1 MKIAVTSTGPD
12 LRSQVDPRF
21 GRCPYILIVDSDT
34 MQFEAIQ
41 NPNVAAAGGAGIQT
55 AQMVADKGAQV
66 VLTGGCGPNAYQ
78 ALSAAGIQI
87 VTGVSGVTVE
97 EAVRGYLQ
105 GRFQPTTGP
114 NVPSHFGVNV
124 PPPGPGGMGPMPP
137 GPGMGWGGGGWGRG
151 GGFGRGGGWGR
162 GRGGGWGAGGG
173 FGPGGM
179 GPMQPAG
186 ANPQAELEMLRQ
198 QAEML
203 RRQLEEINRR
213 IEELEK
219 NQ

>member
-1 MKIAVTSTGPD
+1 MKGGVAHEDS
-12 LRSQVDPRF
+12 RYPRF

-41 NPNVAAAGGAGIQT
+41 NPNIAAAGGAGIQT

-66 VLTGGCGPNAYQ
+66 VLTGSCGPNAYQ

-87 VTGVSGVTVE
+87 VTGVSGTVE

-124 PPPGPGGMGPMPP
+124 PPPGPWSCSALCP
-137 GPGMGWGGGGWGRG
+137 
-151 GGFGRGGGWGR
+151 
-162 GRGGGWGAGGG
+162 
-173 FGPGGM
+173 
-179 GPMQPAG
+179 
-186 ANPQAELEMLRQ
+186 
-198 QAEML
+198 
-203 RRQLEEINRR
+203 
-213 IEELEK
+213 
-219 NQ
+219 